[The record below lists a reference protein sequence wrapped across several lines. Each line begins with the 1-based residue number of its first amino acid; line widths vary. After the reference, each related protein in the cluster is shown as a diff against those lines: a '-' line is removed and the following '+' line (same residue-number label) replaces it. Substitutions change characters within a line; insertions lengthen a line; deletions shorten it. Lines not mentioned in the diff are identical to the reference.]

1 MILAE
6 TGVSVFS
13 SLFENFWVVL
23 LLKTVAVMGFFL
35 VVPLG
40 VGYVEH
46 KGLAHMQAR
55 LGPMEAGAFH
65 GWAQLVADG
74 VKFIQK
80 EDVIPAAADR
90 HVFSL
95 APAVAMIPYI
105 AILVVLPISDSWF
118 AENLDV
124 GIFFVLAMSSVS
136 VIGVMMAGWSSANK
150 FSLIGALRAAAQLIA
165 YELPLVIAAAAVV
178 MQAGTL
184 SMIGIVEA
192 QHSLWFIIPQLPGF
206 LIFMMA
212 AFAELQRP
220 PFDMPIADSEIIFGA
235 YTEYTGLKFAFF
247 LLAEYG
253 GIVAF
258 SGIASRA
265 VPGRLP
271 AAAGHPDPGPVDD
284 DGQDRRARLLL
295 HLAPGHVSAAARGPA
310 PAVLLAGVDPAVVG
324 PDHGRG
330 RGEGGVLDGRA
341 DAEASGTGLGLAKGL
356 SVTLKTMLQ
365 PAVTQQYPRV
375 KPDLPP
381 RTRGVIALKEAN
393 CTVCYKCSRECPD
406 WCIYIDAHK
415 ETHDPAGGGRARSQ
429 KVLDRFAIDYA
440 LCMYCGICVEVC
452 PFDALFWSPEFEY
465 GEYDIDLMTHEKER
479 LEEWTYTVLPPPAL
493 EDGAVPTEEQ
503 AS

>member
-258 SGIASRA
+258 SGIAS
-265 VPGRLP
+265 VLYLGGYQPLPGIP
-271 AAAGHPDPGPVDD
+271 IPGPLMMM
-284 DGQDRRARLLL
+284 GKIGALAFFFIWLRA
-295 HLAPGHVSAAARGPA
+295 
-310 PAVLLAGVDPAVVG
+310 
-324 PDHGRG
+324 
-330 RGEGGVLDGRA
+330 
-341 DAEASGTGLGLAKGL
+341 T
-356 SVTLKTMLQ
+356 
-365 PAVTQQYPRV
+365 YPRLREDQLQRFSWLALI
-375 KPDLPP
+375 PLSLALIM
-381 RTRGVIALKEAN
+381 GVAVA
-393 CTVCYKCSRECPD
+393 
-406 WCIYIDAHK
+406 
-415 ETHDPAGGGRARSQ
+415 
-429 KVLDRFAIDYA
+429 KVAF
-440 LCMYCGICVEVC
+440 
-452 PFDALFWSPEFEY
+452 
-465 GEYDIDLMTHEKER
+465 
-479 LEEWTYTVLPPPAL
+479 
-493 EDGAVPTEEQ
+493 
-503 AS
+503 

>member
-1 MILAE
+1 VILAE

-13 SLFENFWVVL
+13 DLFSNFWVVL

-40 VGYVEH
+40 IGYVEH

-55 LGPMEAGAFH
+55 LGPMEAGRFH

-90 HVFSL
+90 NVFSL

-118 AENLDV
+118 AENLDI

-165 YELPLVIAAAAVV
+165 YELPLVIAAAAIV

-192 QHSLWFIIPQLPGF
+192 QQDLWFIVPQLPGF
-206 LIFMMA
+206 LIFMTA

-258 SGIASRA
+258 SGIAA
-265 VPGRLP
+265 VLYLGGYQPLPGIP
-271 AAAGHPDPGPVDD
+271 IPGPLMMM
-284 DGQDRRARLLL
+284 GKIGALAFFFIWLRA
-295 HLAPGHVSAAARGPA
+295 
-310 PAVLLAGVDPAVVG
+310 
-324 PDHGRG
+324 
-330 RGEGGVLDGRA
+330 
-341 DAEASGTGLGLAKGL
+341 T
-356 SVTLKTMLQ
+356 
-365 PAVTQQYPRV
+365 YPRLRE
-375 KPDLPP
+375 DQLQ
-381 RTRGVIALKEAN
+381 RFSWLALIPLSLALIMA
-393 CTVCYKCSRECPD
+393 V
-406 WCIYIDAHK
+406 AV
-415 ETHDPAGGGRARSQ
+415 A
-429 KVLDRFAIDYA
+429 KVAF
-440 LCMYCGICVEVC
+440 
-452 PFDALFWSPEFEY
+452 
-465 GEYDIDLMTHEKER
+465 
-479 LEEWTYTVLPPPAL
+479 
-493 EDGAVPTEEQ
+493 
-503 AS
+503 

>member
-1 MILAE
+1 VILAE

-258 SGIASRA
+258 SGIASVLYLGGYQP
-265 VPGRLP
+265 VPGIP
-271 AAAGHPDPGPVDD
+271 IPGPLMMM
-284 DGQDRRARLLL
+284 GKIGALAFFFIWLRA
-295 HLAPGHVSAAARGPA
+295 
-310 PAVLLAGVDPAVVG
+310 
-324 PDHGRG
+324 
-330 RGEGGVLDGRA
+330 
-341 DAEASGTGLGLAKGL
+341 T
-356 SVTLKTMLQ
+356 
-365 PAVTQQYPRV
+365 YPRLREDQLQRFSWLALI
-375 KPDLPP
+375 PLSLALIM
-381 RTRGVIALKEAN
+381 GVAVA
-393 CTVCYKCSRECPD
+393 
-406 WCIYIDAHK
+406 
-415 ETHDPAGGGRARSQ
+415 
-429 KVLDRFAIDYA
+429 KVAF
-440 LCMYCGICVEVC
+440 
-452 PFDALFWSPEFEY
+452 
-465 GEYDIDLMTHEKER
+465 
-479 LEEWTYTVLPPPAL
+479 
-493 EDGAVPTEEQ
+493 
-503 AS
+503 